1 MIPLCLG
8 NYTNVSVKKN
18 LILFTGG
25 SGSGKVTPSQIYELS
40 IEKQT
45 IESIWIDSST
55 QVVRNGCFVQSLSS
69 SIYSL
74 SQSSLSSYNDFVLV
88 GYNFDQDGNQI
99 SETCYYEYQRKIANI
114 IEHDIDSN
122 DISTKDSINNNNKSS
137 SSSSSSSSNSNSCSD
152 WKLRWSL
159 TVTHPLGPVAVG
171 ISSNDRRIVIGQ
183 RINWNKIDTMNFL
196 DSNICTSYD
205 GVCVKNVDTGMQ
217 AVACYVGN
225 IIRSS
230 STNAFNFHEGIELEG
245 NDDDGD
251 DDDDDDGY
259 DGYDDGYDD
268 DDVGNMMMVMMLM
281 MMMMMMMMMV
291 TIMMMI
297 IMVMMMMVMI

>member
-1 MIPLCLG
+1 MIPLCIG

-25 SGSGKVTPSQIYELS
+25 SGSGVVTPSQIYELS

-55 QVVRNGCFVQSLSS
+55 QVVRNGCFVQSLSL

-74 SQSSLSSYNDFVLV
+74 SQPSLSSYNDFVLV

-99 SETCYYEYQRKIANI
+99 SETCYYQYQRKIANI
-114 IEHDIDSN
+114 IEHNIDSN

-137 SSSSSSSSNSNSCSD
+137 ISSSSSNSCSD

-196 DSNICTSYD
+196 DSNICTAYD

-230 STNAFNFHEGIELEG
+230 TSSLNFHEGLELEG
-245 NDDDGD
+245 NDDDDDDGYGGDDVGNDDDGNNND
-251 DDDDDDGY
+251 DDDGNDDDGY
-259 DGYDDGYDD
+259 DL
-268 DDVGNMMMVMMLM
+268 MVM
-281 MMMMMMMMMV
+281 
-291 TIMMMI
+291 TTN
-297 IMVMMMMVMI
+297 